1 VQVFDV
7 VREQITRALQY
18 QMTQLDQF
26 RNKLGHLSYQDITNL
41 WQAERTAKEK
51 DEMLATP
58 IQYVNMCSHWCDS
71 ATLELVLFRKLGS
84 GSYLPWAG
92 FSINVICGLKTSL
105 LYDFALKFRQG
116 WKS

>member
-1 VQVFDV
+1 MKQETSVCVCVLQVFDV

-58 IQYVNMCSHWCDS
+58 IQYVNMLYSRVYDS
-71 ATLELVLFRKLGS
+71 V
-84 GSYLPWAG
+84 
-92 FSINVICGLKTSL
+92 
-105 LYDFALKFRQG
+105 
-116 WKS
+116 